1 MNLPY
6 LITSYN
12 SKKAEIEKRLQDFKE
27 VSRKSEQD
35 IFAELVFCILTPQSK
50 AHSCD
55 KAVKELFASRAVFG
69 KAGEIRKRLKTLV
82 RFHNTKARHIIR
94 ARDLF
99 LNNGGIKKHLKGDPA
114 ELREWLVKN
123 VYGLGYKEASHFLRN
138 VGIGENLA
146 ILDRHILKNLV
157 MYGVIKE
164 IPKSLTRKRYLEI
177 EKSVNEF
184 GDAIG
189 IPASHLDLLFWSH
202 ETGEIFK

>member
-1 MNLPY
+1 MNFPY

-12 SKKAEIEKRLQDFKE
+12 SKKDAIEKRLREFKE
-27 VSRKSEQD
+27 VSSEED

-55 KAVKELFASRAVFG
+55 KAVKELFASKAVFG
-69 KAGEIRKRLKTLV
+69 KLNRIKKCLKTNV

-99 LNNGGIKKHLKGDPA
+99 LSNGGIKRHLKGDPA
-114 ELREWLVKN
+114 DLREWLVKN

-138 VGIGENLA
+138 VGIDENLA

-157 MYGVIKE
+157 KYGVIKE

-177 EKSVNEF
+177 EKRVNEF

-189 IPASHLDLLFWSH
+189 IPPAHLDLLFWSH